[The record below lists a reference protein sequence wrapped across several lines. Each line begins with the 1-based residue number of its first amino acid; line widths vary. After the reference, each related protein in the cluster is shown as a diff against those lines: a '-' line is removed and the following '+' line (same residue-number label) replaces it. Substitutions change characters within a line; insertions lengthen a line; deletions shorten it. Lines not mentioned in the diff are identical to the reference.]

1 MTNHIEKIRTLL
13 VANNY
18 PEVDEVKELPG
29 SGSRRIY
36 FRITFT
42 DKGEKSIL
50 ASYNPEI
57 GENIAQ
63 FSFTIHFRN
72 KGLKVPEIYA
82 KDGSYQYFL
91 LEDLGGSVLFDLL
104 KEMDEEATTDIYKK
118 VLDCLIDFQTLGID
132 GLDLEVAY
140 PTSEFEMENIMW
152 DLNYFKYYFLKTHN
166 IIFDEHLLEKDFK
179 SFATNLMEAK
189 AEFFLYRDFQSRNI
203 LLKDGQPWFIDF
215 QGGRKG
221 PLQYDVVSLLYQAKA
236 NLSSNI
242 KENLLKYYLDKLEK
256 KTNESATDF
265 LKFYPYFIYF
275 RTMQVMGAYGFRGL
289 VERKGHFLQSIPYAI
304 DNLKHLLENKTLNIE
319 IPELRQIFNQI
330 VEIREYDKVESNKGE
345 KLIVQI
351 NSFSFKKKGIPVDT
365 SGNGGGHVFD
375 CRSLPNPGRYKEL
388 RDFTGLQKP
397 VIEFLEQKKEMDSF
411 LTNCL
416 NIVKGS
422 LDNYL
427 ERGFGNL
434 QVNFG
439 CTGGKHRSVY
449 SAEYISRAIQQLY
462 KDKIDIRIRHRQIK
476 KGM

>member
-1 MTNHIEKIRTLL
+1 M
-13 VANNY
+13 
-18 PEVDEVKELPG
+18 
-29 SGSRRIY
+29 
-36 FRITFT
+36 
-42 DKGEKSIL
+42 
-50 ASYNPEI
+50 
-57 GENIAQ
+57 
-63 FSFTIHFRN
+63 
-72 KGLKVPEIYA
+72 
-82 KDGSYQYFL
+82 
-91 LEDLGGSVLFDLL
+91 
-104 KEMDEEATTDIYKK
+104 
-118 VLDCLIDFQTLGID
+118 
-132 GLDLEVAY
+132 
-140 PTSEFEMENIMW
+140 
-152 DLNYFKYYFLKTHN
+152 
-166 IIFDEHLLEKDFK
+166 
-179 SFATNLMEAK
+179 
-189 AEFFLYRDFQSRNI
+189 
-203 LLKDGQPWFIDF
+203 
-215 QGGRKG
+215 
-221 PLQYDVVSLLYQAKA
+221 
-236 NLSSNI
+236 SSNI

-345 KLIVQI
+345 KLIVEI

-462 KDKIDIRIRHRQIK
+462 KDKIDIRIRHRQIE
-476 KGM
+476 KGI